1 MSVFGGSSFEG
12 DMSAIEGACSAEG
25 SASAGGMSADGVI
38 TSETD
43 MPVGRESCSRGETW
57 VTDILWL
64 GCSPSDSGMSAG
76 ESSSSDAGMS

>member
-1 MSVFGGSSFEG
+1 MSVFFGSSFEG

-25 SASAGGMSADGVI
+25 SALAWGMSADGVI
-38 TSETD
+38 PSETD
-43 MPVGRESCSRGETW
+43 MLAGRESCSRGETESAE
-57 VTDILWL
+57 ILWF